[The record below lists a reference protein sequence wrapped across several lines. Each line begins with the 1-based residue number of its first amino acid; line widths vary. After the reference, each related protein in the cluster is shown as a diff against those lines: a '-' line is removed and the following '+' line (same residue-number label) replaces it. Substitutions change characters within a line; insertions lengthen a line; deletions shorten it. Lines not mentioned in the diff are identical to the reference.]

1 MAFNFKML
9 KLFGCYQ
16 SVLIERVATQ
26 DVSAVWSIA
35 IDLHV
40 KLAQKSS
47 SSSSISIN
55 NGGYYDINNDPLLG
69 THILRIGMQEVR
81 KISTYF
87 AHLSAY
93 PRNFMCV
100 CNKGIIVD
108 VTIASQRRSKCI
120 TFDAAHSQFTRLLD
134 SKNA

>member
-1 MAFNFKML
+1 MEAICEEIDRDPKQVFLIDVVPNLRFLLRCGAITADPEYEL
-9 KLFGCYQ
+9 KKFTQKVSLAQ

-26 DVSAVWSIA
+26 EVSAVWSIA
-35 IDLHV
+35 TDLHV

-81 KISTYF
+81 KIST
-87 AHLSAY
+87 
-93 PRNFMCV
+93 
-100 CNKGIIVD
+100 
-108 VTIASQRRSKCI
+108 
-120 TFDAAHSQFTRLLD
+120 
-134 SKNA
+134 

>member
-1 MAFNFKML
+1 MTIRSTTTSQLVMMKSLCHA
-9 KLFGCYQ
+9 Q

-26 DVSAVWSIA
+26 EVSAVWSIA

-81 KISTYF
+81 KIST
-87 AHLSAY
+87 
-93 PRNFMCV
+93 
-100 CNKGIIVD
+100 
-108 VTIASQRRSKCI
+108 
-120 TFDAAHSQFTRLLD
+120 
-134 SKNA
+134 

>member
-1 MAFNFKML
+1 MCFIVSFANFLCISVCFYDIFIFCFLYFDQFQTIVWPYVFLYVFMTYL
-9 KLFGCYQ
+9 SLFLDTWINFRLLSDYSEHQ

-26 DVSAVWSIA
+26 EVSAVWSIA

-81 KISTYF
+81 KIST
-87 AHLSAY
+87 
-93 PRNFMCV
+93 
-100 CNKGIIVD
+100 
-108 VTIASQRRSKCI
+108 
-120 TFDAAHSQFTRLLD
+120 
-134 SKNA
+134 

>member
-1 MAFNFKML
+1 MSEIGKYHFEFEFDRATHDKFTV
-9 KLFGCYQ
+9 CTVVQ

-26 DVSAVWSIA
+26 EVSAVWSIA

-81 KISTYF
+81 KIST
-87 AHLSAY
+87 
-93 PRNFMCV
+93 
-100 CNKGIIVD
+100 
-108 VTIASQRRSKCI
+108 
-120 TFDAAHSQFTRLLD
+120 
-134 SKNA
+134 